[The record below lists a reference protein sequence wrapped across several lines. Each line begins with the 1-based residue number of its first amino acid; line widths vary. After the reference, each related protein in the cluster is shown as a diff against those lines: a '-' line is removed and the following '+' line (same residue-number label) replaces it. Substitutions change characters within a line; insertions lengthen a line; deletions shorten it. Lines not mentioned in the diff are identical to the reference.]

1 MKYPEIK
8 FGQME
13 AIINKL
19 GGEEGVLKFLRGELV
34 VQPAVVPEP
43 ISEPAPDFIVR
54 VDRSVKPS
62 YPDWMKKLMYPDL
75 ELTGPAEYDIQKL
88 GLWLHD
94 DQKDGVVSGNT
105 IYTKLE
111 KDNALADCLG
121 LADLLAIKAK
131 VIIAPVFLKLF
142 AGKIVFGWKSVA
154 QRQNGDLV
162 APYLIVHNGR
172 IMVLWYWLNSNWNS
186 NHLALRF
193 SK

>member
-62 YPDWMKKLMYPDL
+62 YPDWMKKLM
-75 ELTGPAEYDIQKL
+75 LTGTLNLRHIFYQDYQ
-88 GLWLHD
+88 WF
-94 DQKDGVVSGNT
+94 GNINR
-105 IYTKLE
+105 IY
-111 KDNALADCLG
+111 
-121 LADLLAIKAK
+121 
-131 VIIAPVFLKLF
+131 V
-142 AGKIVFGWKSVA
+142 
-154 QRQNGDLV
+154 
-162 APYLIVHNGR
+162 
-172 IMVLWYWLNSNWNS
+172 
-186 NHLALRF
+186 
-193 SK
+193 